1 MLHFRSRNRA
11 GVVVGTFC
19 KLVPGDEVFMCY
31 LYAVSASYMCQCL
44 DLIYTWVYKY
54 ETEVEPD
61 FLI

>member
-1 MLHFRSRNRA
+1 
-11 GVVVGTFC
+11 VVVGTFC

>member
-1 MLHFRSRNRA
+1 MNFRLRNRA

-31 LYAVSASYMCQCL
+31 LYAVSASYKCL

-54 ETEVEPD
+54 ETEVDPH